1 MTSSPALLG
10 SLQIT
15 FLLLGTY
22 IAWLALG
29 SLRWDKFVTR
39 PESAPARL
47 LRLILAILIA
57 AGIVGF
63 ITSYGNA
70 IALLRQS

>member
-29 SLRWDKFVTR
+29 ALRWDKFVTR

>member
-29 SLRWDKFVTR
+29 ALRWDKFVIR